1 MALMLAK
8 LYTALREAGRAIPPA
23 PRPCDAGGGRRPA
36 QWPIWRQLTGLGKVP
51 LRPDAPIPRLAD

>member
-23 PRPCDAGGGRRPA
+23 PRPCDAGGSTAGPVAHLAPVDRPREGAAEARRPDP
-36 QWPIWRQLTGLGKVP
+36 QTG
-51 LRPDAPIPRLAD
+51 

>member
-23 PRPCDAGGGRRPA
+23 PRPCDAGGVDGRPSG
-36 QWPIWRQLTGLGKVP
+36 PS
-51 LRPDAPIPRLAD
+51 DAS